1 MSRSCGHSRDQYQYL
16 NPMDLR
22 RIYFQPLLFPILF
35 FGLTILAGGA
45 LLCQPVCLHN
55 GQVLSWTDGLFTA
68 CSATCVTGLAVVDT
82 GTVFS
87 TVGQG
92 VILALIQIGGLG
104 IMSLASLALY
114 LFRQRVTLTDRIAV
128 GQNLLQDSSFHLG
141 RFLLKIVV
149 GTFAIELA
157 GAFLLQLATGG
168 AMSLPSA
175 VFHSVSAFCN
185 AGFSLYGDSL
195 TRWADNVPVNLVFI
209 CLIVLGGI
217 GFFVMTDVVD
227 WVVHRISPGSRG
239 AHKFLSWYSRVVVR
253 TTLYLIVGGTA
264 AIFFGQWWGQPQ
276 QHSLGH
282 VLLTSLFQSV
292 SCRTAGFNT
301 VDIGGL
307 ADVTLLFMMAL
318 MFIGAAPGSCG
329 GGIKVTTFR
338 IVLAFLH
345 AELLGRD
352 QAVVGR
358 IAASREAV
366 RKAMS
371 LAAFSVLLVCGAV
384 IVLSISERWGVHGA
398 QIQPTLVAI
407 GFEVVSAFATAG
419 LSMGLTP
426 HLSLVGKYVI
436 ITLMFIGRLGPLVF
450 VGVLSTL
457 NKRVAYSRPESDL
470 LIG

>member
-1 MSRSCGHSRDQYQYL
+1 M
-16 NPMDLR
+16 NLR
-22 RIYFQPLLFPILF
+22 RIYFQPLLFPIFF
-35 FGLTILAGGA
+35 FGLTILAGGII
-45 LLCQPVCLHN
+45 LCLPICLAG
-55 GQVLSWTDGLFTA
+55 GQALSWTDGLFTA

-87 TVGQG
+87 TFGQG

-141 RFLLKIVV
+141 RFLLKIVI
-149 GTFAIELA
+149 GTFVIELA
-157 GAFLLQLATGG
+157 GAFLLQLATKG

-185 AGFSLYGDSL
+185 AGFSLYDDSL
-195 TRWADNVPVNLVFI
+195 TRWADSLPVNLVVI

-217 GFFVMTDVVD
+217 GFFVMSDLVD
-227 WVVHRISPGSRG
+227 WVVHRIGSGRKG
-239 AHKFLSWYSRVVVR
+239 PHKFLSWYSRVVVR
-253 TTLYLIVGGTA
+253 TTLYLIIGGTA
-264 AIFFGQWWGQPQ
+264 AIFIGQWWGQPHQ
-276 QHSLGH
+276 YSPGH

-301 VDIGGL
+301 VDLAGL
-307 ADVTLLFMMAL
+307 ADVTLLFMMVL

-352 QAVVGR
+352 QAVVGT
-358 IAASREAV
+358 IAASRESV

-384 IVLSISERWGVHGA
+384 IVLSISERWGVPGT
-398 QIQPTLVAI
+398 QVEPTLVAI
-407 GFEVVSAFATAG
+407 GFEVVSAFGTAG

-426 HLSLVGKYVI
+426 QLSLVGKYVI

-457 NKRVAYSRPESDL
+457 NKRVAYRRPESDL

>member
-1 MSRSCGHSRDQYQYL
+1 M
-16 NPMDLR
+16 NLR
-22 RIYFQPLLFPILF
+22 RIYFQPLLFPIIF

-45 LLCQPVCLHN
+45 LLCLPICLRAGH
-55 GQVLSWTDGLFTA
+55 VLSWTDALFTA
-68 CSATCVTGLAVVDT
+68 CSATCVTGLVVVDT

-87 TVGQG
+87 SFGQG

-149 GTFAIELA
+149 GTFVIELA
-157 GAFLLQLATGG
+157 GAFLLQLTTRG

-175 VFHSVSAFCN
+175 IFHSVSAFCN
-185 AGFSLYGDSL
+185 AGFALYGDSL
-195 TRWADNVPVNLVFI
+195 TRWADSVPVNLVI
-209 CLIVLGGI
+209 IGLIVLGGI

-227 WVVHRISPGSRG
+227 WVVHRIGPGRRG
-239 AHKFLSWYSRVVVR
+239 PHKFLSWYSRVVVK
-253 TTLYLIVGGTA
+253 TTIYLIVGGTL
-264 AIFFGQWWGQPQ
+264 AIFIGQWWGQPHQ
-276 QHSLGH
+276 LSLGH
-282 VLLTSLFQSV
+282 VLLTGLFQSV

-307 ADVTLLFMMAL
+307 TDVTLLFMMAL
-318 MFIGAAPGSCG
+318 MFIGAAPGSCA

-352 QAVVGR
+352 QAVVGK

-366 RKAMS
+366 RKALS
-371 LAAFSVLLVCGAV
+371 LAAFSVLLVCGAI
-384 IVLSISERWGVHGA
+384 IVLSISERWGLPRT
-398 QIQPTLVAI
+398 QIQPTLLAI
-407 GFEVVSAFATAG
+407 SFEVVSAFATAG

-457 NKRVAYSRPESDL
+457 NRRVAYSRPDSDL